1 MGAGTIIATAIAI
14 TLLIVTGYVL
24 ISGTLSTAQLVAMA
38 QQAAAERETQ
48 KMHTRIE
55 IINASAN
62 TTTSQT
68 FVEVKNTG
76 SEVVGDFRHMEVYL
90 LQGGVPY
97 TYTNMVGI
105 WTYDIK
111 PDQVHP
117 GLLDPDEIVNI
128 TVPYEAARG
137 DPSWVK
143 VTTDNGVYDSAYLP
157 CSLC

>member
-1 MGAGTIIATAIAI
+1 MGAGTMIATAIAI
-14 TLLIVTGYVL
+14 TLLIITGYVL

-38 QQAAAERETQ
+38 QQAAAERETH
-48 KMHTRIE
+48 KMHTRVE
-55 IINASAN
+55 IVNATLN
-62 TTTSQT
+62 TDTSQT

-76 SEVVGDFRHMEVYL
+76 SEVVGDFNHMEVYL

-97 TYTNMVGI
+97 TYTNLVGI
-105 WTYDIK
+105 WTYAIQ
-111 PDQVHP
+111 PDQVNP

-143 VTTDNGVYDSAYLP
+143 VTTVNGVYDSAYLP
-157 CSLC
+157 CSPC